1 MFERGGAA
9 SNPLVPLLLMGV
21 TLSQLYSCIH
31 GIADIN
37 GLVQETRNSS
47 ALAMELRLSCTN
59 PLNYVLHQPDT
70 QNALKA
76 KEVGMK
82 WDIFTYFAKNT
93 RKTQVNTWHFD

>member
-1 MFERGGAA
+1 MFEIGRAVI
-9 SNPLVPLLLMGV
+9 NLLVPMLLMGPHYHSYTV
-21 TLSQLYSCIH
+21 H

-70 QNALKA
+70 KNAVKA

-82 WDIFTYFAKNT
+82 WDIFTYFAK
-93 RKTQVNTWHFD
+93 KTQEKHR